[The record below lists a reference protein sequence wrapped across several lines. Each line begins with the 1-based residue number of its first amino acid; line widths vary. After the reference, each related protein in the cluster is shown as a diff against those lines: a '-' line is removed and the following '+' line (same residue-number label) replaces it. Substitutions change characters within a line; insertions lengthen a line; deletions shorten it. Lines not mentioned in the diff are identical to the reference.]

1 MARIFLIDDDPPI
14 LKIMSQILQSRG
26 HQASTFTS
34 ADELLPRLA
43 ELPDVL
49 ICDLRLPG
57 ADGLTVAEETRRV
70 SPLTRIVLCSGA
82 DGDELAAALER
93 GIVDHAV
100 MKPWRAADLLGAIES
115 LIATPRAAK
124 G

>member
-1 MARIFLIDDDPPI
+1 MARIFLVDDDQPI

-34 ADELLPRLA
+34 AEELRPRLA
-43 ELPDVL
+43 EGP
-49 ICDLRLPG
+49 
-57 ADGLTVAEETRRV
+57 DGLTGAEETRRV
-70 SPLTRIVLCSGA
+70 SPRTRSVLCSGA
-82 DGDELAAALER
+82 DSDELAAALER

-115 LIATPRAAK
+115 LLATPRAAK